1 MMPETE
7 GKTAV
12 VCETKQVEF
21 CHKLCVDSGAILLL
35 NPEARQ
41 PHLHISH
48 IMRGNG
54 VIVIIQ
60 LVIMQF
66 LSQQRIQSRV
76 QDNILEDA

>member
-1 MMPETE
+1 MPETE
-7 GKTAV
+7 GENAV
-12 VCETKQVEF
+12 VCETKQAEF

-35 NPEARQ
+35 NSEARQ
-41 PHLHISH
+41 PHLYINHIT
-48 IMRGNG
+48 RGNG

-66 LSQQRIQSRV
+66 LPQQRIQSRV

>member
-35 NPEARQ
+35 NPEAHQ
-41 PHLHISH
+41 PHLHISY

-54 VIVIIQ
+54 VIVIMQ